1 MFDRFLLIS
10 GPCAIESYAICAT
23 VAEQLAAIQQQH
35 PEITVV
41 FKSSFDKANRSS
53 GQSFRG
59 LGLENGLKVLSAI
72 KQEYGLPLITDIHQ
86 PDQAAVVGEV
96 VDILQ
101 IPAFLC
107 RQTDL
112 LLAAAETGRAVN
124 VKKGQFLSPWQTS
137 TIVEK
142 LKSAGCRE
150 ILLTERG
157 TTFGYHNLVVDFRSL
172 PIMMRAIRFNCL
184 EQWGSNRVG
193 RLSLFNPSPELR
205 WQWAV
210 MEYLSKA
217 IRIPAKRNQTGPT
230 LCLWPS

>member
-1 MFDRFLLIS
+1 
-10 GPCAIESYAICAT
+10 
-23 VAEQLAAIQQQH
+23 
-35 PEITVV
+35 
-41 FKSSFDKANRSS
+41 
-53 GQSFRG
+53 
-59 LGLENGLKVLSAI
+59 
-72 KQEYGLPLITDIHQ
+72 
-86 PDQAAVVGEV
+86 

-124 VKKGQFLSPWQTS
+124 VKKGPFLSPWQTS

-172 PIMMRAIRFNCL
+172 PIMAATGAKVIYDAGHSIQLPGAMGDQSGGQAEFIQPLARAAVAVGCDGIFIESHPDPSQAKSDGANSLPLAELESFVDTLLRIRQAVHYADQPSQSL
-184 EQWGSNRVG
+184 LATASASQATAATTGS
-193 RLSLFNPSPELR
+193 
-205 WQWAV
+205 
-210 MEYLSKA
+210 
-217 IRIPAKRNQTGPT
+217 
-230 LCLWPS
+230 